1 LQKANFS
8 FYTNT
13 LLDGGV
19 VALPTETV
27 YGLACLALNADAVD
41 KVFRLKGRPSSNP
54 LIVHVLDLDQAN
66 RLSYPDELCSLLSK
80 RFWPG
85 PLTLILPKKKV
96 VPDNVTAGLDT
107 VAIRSPSHP
116 LFRKV
121 LQLTGEPLAAPSAN
135 PYSKVSPTSAEEVI
149 TSFGNTCPPVLD
161 GGKSEIG
168 LESTVL
174 DLSCQTPTIL
184 RPGPISKTEVEKVIG
199 KEVLNTNETVETGS
213 PSKSPGLSVKHYA
226 PETPVRLYPSLKELL
241 SLAPSSSENLILIP
255 SKKSL
260 PLFDSY
266 SAAVMYFSETGDPVE
281 IGRNL
286 YTSLHK
292 GDLLK
297 KKIIHI
303 PLIEKTGGIV
313 EAINDRLRRASTI

>member
-1 LQKANFS
+1 M
-8 FYTNT
+8 
-13 LLDGGV
+13 

-66 RLSYPDELCSLLSK
+66 DLSYPDEMCSLLCQ

-107 VAIRSPSHP
+107 VALRSPSHP

-161 GGKSEIG
+161 GGKCEIG

-174 DLSCQTPTIL
+174 DLSCQTPSIL
-184 RPGPISKTEVEKVIG
+184 RPGPISKTEVEKVVG
-199 KEVLNTNETVETGS
+199 REVLNPNETVETGS
-213 PSKSPGLSVKHYA
+213 PSKSPGLSVRHYA
-226 PETPVRLYPSLKELL
+226 PETPLRLYPSLKELL
-241 SLAPSSSENLILIP
+241 SLEPTSSENLIIIP

-266 SAAVMYFSETGDPVE
+266 SAAVMYFSETGDPEE

-286 YTSLHK
+286 YTTMVK

-297 KKIIHI
+297 KKTIHI

-313 EAINDRLRRASTI
+313 AAINDRLRRASTI

>member
-1 LQKANFS
+1 M
-8 FYTNT
+8 
-13 LLDGGV
+13 
-19 VALPTETV
+19 ALPTETV

-66 RLSYPDELCSLLSK
+66 DLSYPDEMCSLLCQ

-107 VAIRSPSHP
+107 VALRSPSHP

-161 GGKSEIG
+161 GGKCEIG

-174 DLSCQTPTIL
+174 DLSCQTPSIL
-184 RPGPISKTEVEKVIG
+184 RPGPISKTEVEKVVG
-199 KEVLNTNETVETGS
+199 REVLNPNETVETGS
-213 PSKSPGLSVKHYA
+213 PSKSPGLSVRHYA
-226 PETPVRLYPSLKELL
+226 PETPLRLYPSLKELL
-241 SLAPSSSENLILIP
+241 SLEPTSSENLIIIP

-266 SAAVMYFSETGDPVE
+266 SAAVMYFSETGDPEE

-286 YTSLHK
+286 YTTMVK

-297 KKIIHI
+297 KKTIHI

-313 EAINDRLRRASTI
+313 AAINDRLRRASTI